1 MRARSAATIR
11 APPGIASAGQVT
23 STIASPCAPRAG
35 GAQCGSRSAT
45 SSRSA
50 SSPRASIAGRYRR
63 SSCSCGTARVRSAS
77 TSRRPTMA
85 NDLKLYVR
93 TADQTRRAELTLER
107 SRTGAE
113 LIQAAVDNW
122 RLPGDTDYALVN
134 TTTGRALAPDATLD
148 ESEVKEGDLLEVQP
162 VLVAGR

>member
-1 MRARSAATIR
+1 
-11 APPGIASAGQVT
+11 
-23 STIASPCAPRAG
+23 
-35 GAQCGSRSAT
+35 
-45 SSRSA
+45 
-50 SSPRASIAGRYRR
+50 
-63 SSCSCGTARVRSAS
+63 
-77 TSRRPTMA
+77 MA

-107 SRTGAE
+107 SLTGAD
-113 LIQAAVDNW
+113 LIQATVDNW

-134 TTTGRALAPDATLD
+134 TTTGRAFAPDATLD